1 MPRSRLSLEQRLEI
15 AQGRARGLATT
26 ELAARYGV
34 SRQTIHSVIRSLRD
48 APAVQRA
55 DTHTVTVRVPNP
67 ALRAFD
73 ATAERHGL
81 TRAEALRRLIDAAG
95 TVFLA
100 DKDVAGALNHLGAQV
115 NRVGLN
121 LNQIARALNE
131 AHRMGQRVSYGPR
144 SKAIVQ
150 EAIGLTIEVTAQV
163 QQMARGQRGQLDVA
177 VSDALRKGMSDD
189 SA

>member
-1 MPRSRLSLEQRLEI
+1 MPRSRLSPEQRREI

-26 ELAARYGV
+26 ELATRYGV

-48 APAVQRA
+48 SPAVQRA
-55 DTHTVTVRVPNP
+55 DTHIVTVRVPNP

-73 ATAERHGL
+73 AIAERHGL
-81 TRAEALRRLIDAAG
+81 NRAKAQRRLIDAAG
-95 TVFLA
+95 SVFLA
-100 DKDVAGALNHLGAQV
+100 DEDVAGALNQLGAQV

-131 AHRMGQRVSYGPR
+131 AHRMGQPVSYGPQ
-144 SKAIVQ
+144 SQAIVQ

-163 QQMARGQRGQLDVA
+163 QQMARRQRGQLDVA
-177 VSDALRKGMSDD
+177 VSDALRKGLGYDP
-189 SA
+189 A